1 MFCDFVIIVL
11 SSFVALPP
19 PNISVTVLNNTQTV
33 GQSLTLLC
41 EVTTV
46 RGITSRVDIVWRDN
60 IGVLRRRN
68 DTMAL
73 DDNEVS
79 STIVEDVQVYT
90 NSYTISQ
97 LSTTDDGRVIHCEG
111 VINTRPPVM
120 GSSNIILNVTGE

>member
-1 MFCDFVIIVL
+1 MI
-11 SSFVALPP
+11 A
-19 PNISVTVLNNTQTV
+19 LNNTQTV
-33 GQSLTLLC
+33 EQSLTLLC

-90 NSYTISQ
+90 DSYTISR

-120 GSSNIILNVTGE
+120 GSSNITLNVTGE